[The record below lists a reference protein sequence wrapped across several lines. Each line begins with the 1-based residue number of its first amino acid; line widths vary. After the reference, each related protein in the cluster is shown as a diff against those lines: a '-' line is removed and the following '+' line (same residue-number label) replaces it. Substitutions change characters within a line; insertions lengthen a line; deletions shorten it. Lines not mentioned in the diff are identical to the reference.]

1 MKNTMKLIA
10 LLIAVIAV
18 ATVAFT
24 ACNETADFT
33 VGILQPIKHDAL
45 GAANKGFQE
54 ELTRLMTEAG
64 KTVKYVD
71 QNAQGNASTQV
82 SIINGFVASGV
93 DLMLTIGTDATKT
106 AQGIEKYTP
115 ILFTAVT
122 DPAGAGIVSSNGSDR
137 EASNV
142 SGTSDMNPVALQMQ
156 LCKDLGMTKVALLY
170 TSSEDNSRI
179 QIEMAK
185 AECTRIGLDFV
196 EKSVT
201 DSNAIKNVMTTI
213 ALDETIDGI
222 YIPTDNNLAA
232 NVANIHAENKSGN
245 KLPIVCG
252 EEGMNKACGVATYSI
267 DYYELGN
274 KLQRWHL
281 TFLWATRRSA
291 KCPLNINQAIPSFQS
306 IKPLQ
311 RSLASTFLHL
321 KHKKQILYQIAL
333 KIVCNI

>member
-1 MKNTMKLIA
+1 MKRTIKLLAVVMAIVAISAIA
-10 LLIAVIAV
+10 L
-18 ATVAFT
+18 T
-24 ACNETADFT
+24 ACDMNKADFT
-33 VGILQPIKHDAL
+33 VGILQPVAHDAL
-45 GAANKGFQE
+45 GAANRGFQE

-64 KTVKYVD
+64 KTVKFED

-82 SIINGFVASGV
+82 TIVNGFVAKGV

-122 DPAGAGIVSSNGSDR
+122 DPAGAGIVSSNGADR
-137 EASNV
+137 ASNNI
-142 SGTSDMNPVALQMQ
+142 SGTSDMNPVAQQMQ

-201 DSNAIKNVMTTI
+201 DSNSIKNIMTTI

-232 NVANIHAENKSGN
+232 NASTIHAENKSGN

-252 EEGMNKACGVATYSI
+252 EASMNNLCGVATYSI
-267 DYYELGN
+267 DYYKLGKQTAKMAFDILMGNKKVGEMPVEYQSGEPELSINTDIAEELGID
-274 KLQRWHL
+274 L
-281 TFLWATRRSA
+281 SA
-291 KCPLNINQAIPSFQS
+291 LEA
-306 IKPLQ
+306 
-311 RSLASTFLHL
+311 
-321 KHKKQILYQIAL
+321 
-333 KIVCNI
+333 